1 MPYLI
6 AAIAS
11 VAGVARPTSVRV
23 EGGIGVL
30 KKEIAWSLSDLGNRR
45 RNVILNIIFNRT
57 R

>member
-45 RNVILNIIFNRT
+45 RNVISNMIF
-57 R
+57 